1 VFVFCV
7 CLEGGRA
14 HLLLA
19 EPGRATPTTATT
31 TTKALQQQ
39 QQQQQGEQ
47 MANNNDSKASME
59 QQQQQQ
65 QPGNQGLSCPLCQN
79 RFADRAQVEQHAA
92 TVHNVNAEGLE
103 RLMLLVEQANW
114 LNANHATT
122 TATTTTAAT
131 TATTTAAATTATA
144 AATR

>member
-1 VFVFCV
+1 
-7 CLEGGRA
+7 
-14 HLLLA
+14 
-19 EPGRATPTTATT
+19 
-31 TTKALQQQ
+31 
-39 QQQQQGEQ
+39 

-59 QQQQQQ
+59 QQQQ

-131 TATTTAAATTATA
+131 TAAATTAAATTATA